1 MSVQENQPKGQA
13 SVPPKGPGHDQMPL
27 WKRMTDTS
35 RRFMKRDPQLMPLA
49 AIALSTIG
57 LYAYFHSYKVRD
69 VSRETSLPR
78 HSETKASGRG
88 SSIRT
93 SSGEDPGSQT
103 PNDSS
108 ADKGKYQA
116 ASGGLGSYLYPHL
129 DKSEKEDLEN
139 VTVRPE
145 EGWFGRTMKQAAV
158 RDQKRK
164 DQDFEERSKQQ
175 QDIVAGRVE
184 REEGDVPAREK
195 EHLSDLQG
203 HKRTK

>member
-13 SVPPKGPGHDQMPL
+13 SVPPKGPADAFGCYHSVP
-27 WKRMTDTS
+27 S
-35 RRFMKRDPQLMPLA
+35 
-49 AIALSTIG
+49 
-57 LYAYFHSYKVRD
+57 AYTHTFTR
-69 VSRETSLPR
+69 TN
-78 HSETKASGRG
+78 ETKASGRG
-88 SSIRT
+88 SSIGT

-145 EGWFGRTMKQAAV
+145 EGWFGRTMKQAGV

-184 REEGDVPAREK
+184 REGGDVPAREK

>member
-49 AIALSTIG
+49 AIT
-57 LYAYFHSYKVRD
+57 H
-69 VSRETSLPR
+69 
-78 HSETKASGRG
+78 ETKASGRG
-88 SSIRT
+88 SSIGT

-145 EGWFGRTMKQAAV
+145 EGWFGRTMKQAGV

-184 REEGDVPAREK
+184 REGGDVPAREK

>member
-49 AIALSTIG
+49 AITQYHRPIRILS
-57 LYAYFHSYKVRD
+57 LVQS
-69 VSRETSLPR
+69 PR
-78 HSETKASGRG
+78 H
-88 SSIRT
+88 
-93 SSGEDPGSQT
+93 PGSQT

-145 EGWFGRTMKQAAV
+145 EGWFGRTMKQAGV

-184 REEGDVPAREK
+184 REGGDVPAREK

>member
-1 MSVQENQPKGQA
+1 MLESCGF
-13 SVPPKGPGHDQMPL
+13 
-27 WKRMTDTS
+27 TT
-35 RRFMKRDPQLMPLA
+35 
-49 AIALSTIG
+49 ALSTIG

-69 VSRETSLPR
+69 VSRETNLPR

-88 SSIRT
+88 SSIGT

-145 EGWFGRTMKQAAV
+145 EGWFGRTMKQAGV

-175 QDIVAGRVE
+175 QDIVARRVE
-184 REEGDVPAREK
+184 REGGDVPAREK